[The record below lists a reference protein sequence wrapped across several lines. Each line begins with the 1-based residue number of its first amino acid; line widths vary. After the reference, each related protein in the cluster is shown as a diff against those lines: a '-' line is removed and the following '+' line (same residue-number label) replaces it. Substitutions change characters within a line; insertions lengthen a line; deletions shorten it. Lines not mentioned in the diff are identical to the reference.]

1 MVFFLEA
8 LLEDFGFGKS
18 GVYLLEVVKQG
29 HLHGLRIV
37 GIGMCLKKNV
47 GGEVMEEVANGDFK
61 LIGHVMLVC
70 LLILEGWWSRTFFL
84 FLQLVLYRVLL

>member
-8 LLEDFGFGKS
+8 SLEDFGFGKS

-47 GGEVMEEVANGDFK
+47 GGEVMEEVANE
-61 LIGHVMLVC
+61 I
-70 LLILEGWWSRTFFL
+70 SS
-84 FLQLVLYRVLL
+84 

>member
-1 MVFFLEA
+1 MVFFLETS
-8 LLEDFGFGKS
+8 LEDLGFGKS

-37 GIGMCLKKNV
+37 GIGMCLKKKV
-47 GGEVMEEVANGDFK
+47 GGEVLGEGAHGDFK

-70 LLILEGWWSRTFFL
+70 
-84 FLQLVLYRVLL
+84 

>member
-8 LLEDFGFGKS
+8 LLEDLGFGKS

-47 GGEVMEEVANGDFK
+47 GGEVME
-61 LIGHVMLVC
+61 I
-70 LLILEGWWSRTFFL
+70 SS
-84 FLQLVLYRVLL
+84 